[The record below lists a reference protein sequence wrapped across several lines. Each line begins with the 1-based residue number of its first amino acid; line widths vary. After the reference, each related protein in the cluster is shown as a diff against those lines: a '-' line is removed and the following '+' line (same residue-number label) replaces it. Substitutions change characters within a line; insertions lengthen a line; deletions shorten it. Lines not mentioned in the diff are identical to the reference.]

1 MSRRRHT
8 VDTITDDALD
18 ALYKNANRGWR
29 RGDGWKARATKA
41 EAALDGVLRVVS
53 DWVTE
58 ANNNGGIDADDLA
71 WRLEQARYK
80 LPEEDE

>member
-29 RGDGWKARATKA
+29 RGDSWKGKAT
-41 EAALDGVLRVVS
+41 AAQASLDGVLRIVS

-58 ANNNGGIDADDLA
+58 ANNVGGIDADDLT
-71 WRLEQARYK
+71 WRLEEAGYA
-80 LPEEDE
+80 LPEGDE